1 MPAGQLLEREG
12 QLAALGD
19 ALGDA
24 RAGQGRMLF
33 VRGEAGIGK
42 TALVDRFCAD
52 VRGVRV
58 LVGHCDL
65 LATPRPL
72 GPILDI
78 TDRLRTPGPRPHT
91 DDERHAVVR
100 ALLDELATPTWTTIA
115 VIEDAHWAD
124 EATLD
129 VVRHVG
135 RRLDGLHT
143 VVVVTYR
150 DDELGPSH
158 PLRALAGDLATVPGT
173 TALDLPPLSPTAVA
187 ELTADLDAGVAGSVY
202 ERTIGNPFFV
212 SEVVAAGGLEVPA
225 TVRDVVLARASRLP
239 PAARAVL
246 DAAAVLPTRAEIDLL
261 LALAGAR
268 ETDLDRC
275 VTGGMLRPDRPG
287 TVAFRHELAR
297 ETIAAALPPGRRAAL
312 HAGVAER
319 LLRATDVPADPA
331 RVAHHA
337 EQAGDGAL
345 AATSAIAAAE
355 RAVALGSHREA
366 AAQYQRA
373 LDQADHLPPDR
384 LVATLAAFAEQA
396 ALVDRPSEALEAAER
411 ALVLQRQA
419 GDRREIGQA
428 LARLAAAA
436 WSSGDSRR
444 ARDLGQEA
452 IGILEGCEPGPELAD
467 AYASAATFAMLARDR
482 DATLHWGRR
491 AIDLSD
497 RLGSA
502 VPLVRALNA
511 VGSIRIVNGDRGG
524 EDDLRR
530 SIALAA
536 QHGHDSAVSIG
547 WVNLGSG
554 SGEVRVY
561 DVAED
566 ALVQAIAVAEEH
578 DLDANRNYATAW
590 LARVRFERGDWDGAE
605 TLVDRLAPDDQTGS
619 PTTRIVALTVRGRLL
634 ARRGSGDPWPDLEV
648 AARLARETTDL
659 QRLWPVAAARAEAW
673 WLAGRLERIP
683 AEIDP
688 VLPIAEACAHP
699 WAIGELRLWR
709 HRADVSGASVA
720 MRALVPVAAPFVLEL
735 EGRPVEAADA
745 WRELGCPYEAA
756 DALART
762 TDVERLREAL
772 AILDGLGAAP
782 AAAQVRRAL
791 RDRGERGIPR
801 GPQTATSTHPA
812 GLTTRQAEVLE
823 LVCEGLSDAAIA
835 QRLHL
840 SIKTVGHHVS
850 AILAKLEVDSRGE
863 AAAVARR
870 RGLTS

>member
-1 MPAGQLLEREG
+1 MPAGQLLEREH
-12 QLAALGD
+12 QLATLGD
-19 ALGDA
+19 ALADA
-24 RAGQGRMLF
+24 RAGRGRMLF

-42 TALVDRFCAD
+42 TALVDRFCVD

-58 LVGHCDL
+58 LPGYCDL

-78 TDRLRTPGPRPHT
+78 TDRLRPPGRRPRS
-91 DDERHAVVR
+91 DDERQAVVS
-100 ALLDELATPTWTTIA
+100 ALLDELAAPTWTTIA

-135 RRLDGLHT
+135 RRLDGLHA

-158 PLRALAGDLATVPGT
+158 PLRILAGDLATAPSVS
-173 TALDLPPLSPTAVA
+173 ALSLSPLSPAAVA
-187 ELTADLDAGVAGSVY
+187 ELTADLDAGIAGAVY
-202 ERTIGNPFFV
+202 DRTTGNPFFV
-212 SEVVAAGGLEVPA
+212 TEVVAAGGLELPA
-225 TVRDVVLARASRLP
+225 TVRDAVLARASRLP

-261 LALAGAR
+261 LAIAGAH
-268 ETDLDRC
+268 ETDLDAC

-287 TVAFRHELAR
+287 TVAFRHDLAR
-297 ETIAAALPPGRRAAL
+297 QAIADALPPGRQAAL
-312 HAGVAER
+312 HAAVAER
-319 LLRATDVPADPA
+319 LRHATVAPADPA

-345 AATSAIAAAE
+345 AATSAITAAE
-355 RAVALGSHREA
+355 RAVTLGSHREA
-366 AAQYQRA
+366 ADQYERA
-373 LDQADHLPPDR
+373 LRHADHLAPER
-384 LVATLAAFAEQA
+384 LAATLSAFAEQA
-396 ALVDRPSEALEAAER
+396 ALLGRPHGALEAAER
-411 ALVLQRQA
+411 ALALHRRT
-419 GDRREIGQA
+419 GDRRRIGDA
-428 LARLAAAA
+428 LRRLADAA
-436 WSSGDSRR
+436 WTSGDSRR

-452 IGILEGCEPGPELAD
+452 ISLLERVEPGPELAL
-467 AYASAATFAMLARDR
+467 AYASAATHAMLARDR
-482 DATLHWGRR
+482 SATLHWGHRT
-491 AIDLSD
+491 IDLAE
-497 RLGSA
+497 RLDA
-502 VPLVRALNA
+502 TAPLVRALNA
-511 VGSIRIVNGDRGG
+511 VGSTRLVNGDRGG

-536 QHGHDSAVSIG
+536 QLGRDNAVAIG

-566 ALVQAIAVAEEH
+566 ALVRAIAVAEQH
-578 DLDANRNYATAW
+578 DLDANRDYATAW
-590 LARVRFERGDWDGAE
+590 LARVRFERGDWADAE
-605 TLVDRLAPDDQTGS
+605 ALADRLALDDPTGS

-634 ARRGSGDPWPDLEV
+634 ARRGTGDPWLDLEV
-648 AARLARETTDL
+648 AAHLAHRTTDL

-673 WLAGRLERIP
+673 WLAGQPERIP
-683 AEIDP
+683 DEVDP
-688 VLPIAEACAHP
+688 VLPVAEACAHP

-709 HRADVSGASVA
+709 RRSGASGP
-720 MRALVPVAAPFVLEL
+720 ALATAGSVPIATPFALEL
-735 EGRPVEAADA
+735 AGRPVEAADA

-756 DALART
+756 DALLQT

-772 AILDGLGAAP
+772 AILDDLGAAP
-782 AAAQVRRAL
+782 AAARVRRKLRAL
-791 RDRGERGIPR
+791 GERGIPR
-801 GPQTATSTHPA
+801 GPQTATSVHPA
-812 GLTTRQAEVLE
+812 GLTARQAEVLG

-840 SIKTVGHHVS
+840 SVKTVGHHVS
-850 AILAKLEVDSRGE
+850 AILTKLEVDSRGE